1 MIAKKNYP
9 RTTPVRRSGHLTLAA
24 ILIALL
30 LSGCAGLQP
39 RLGFREVANGPVA
52 AGRESRS
59 SQLEKP
65 PVELSG
71 AIEKRNIEFNFQ
83 FPLFVW

>member
-1 MIAKKNYP
+1 MIAKKNDP
-9 RTTPVRRSGHLTLAA
+9 RTTPVRRSGHLTLTA
-24 ILIALL
+24 ILIALF

-39 RLGFREVANGPVA
+39 RLGFREAASGPRA
-52 AGRESRS
+52 AEKEPRSGRV
-59 SQLEKP
+59 EKP

-71 AIEKRNIEFNFQ
+71 AIEKGSIEFNFQ